1 MIQRK
6 EEGGRVYDVR
16 RKGVK
21 IEGEAG
27 EGWIV
32 DIVPGRSDVDLR
44 RVKVGDKVWKTN
56 DPALDKRLRQSFE
69 TDKPYRVFRSK

>member
-1 MIQRK
+1 M
-6 EEGGRVYDVR
+6 
-16 RKGVK
+16 K

-69 TDKPYRVFRSK
+69 TDKPYRVFPVKVKVIS